1 MFEFGWFY
9 HLGLCLF
16 WSRMS
21 QKRQGDDGDGI
32 GRVEVEGGCGS
43 SSVDKRPKHQRSIP
57 EIVQLYS
64 FQQSLVPIL
73 VPLIRRVV
81 KEELEQA
88 LTKYAKSFEERSAI
102 DVFPAESRSLQ
113 LRFLNTLSLP
123 VFTGTRIEGEGSSP
137 IKIALV
143 DSLTEEAVQAGP
155 ESSAKV
161 EIVALEGDFDSE
173 GESWS
178 QEVFQ
183 SYLVREREGKKSLLA
198 GDTFVNL
205 IEGVGQVGEISFTD
219 NSSWT
224 RSRRFRLGARLVR
237 NPDEPRVREAKT
249 EPFIVRDHRGELYKK
264 HYPPKLS
271 DEVWRL
277 EKIGKDGAFHKRLS
291 KEHVKSVREF
301 LILLHV
307 HPEKLRGI
315 LGSGMST
322 RMWEVAIEHARTCV
336 LDKRVYV
343 YTCPSIVPGKG
354 VAFNEVGNVIGVFS
368 ETHYLPADE
377 LPEKDKIDAMKLVLS
392 AFQNR
397 ERVLSF
403 DDVDSFL
410 SAFSQALSSRLSD
423 SQKTE
428 CSSKNKFVP
437 CDRNNRSD
445 YTPANVFGTDAM
457 SPFYA
462 IGCMGSSDNYMLDSI
477 ECVDFS
483 FHHLSDLA
491 LRSNNSIICDTE
503 SMARAFLEDDL
514 GDLDTACSIESP
526 KPMLDY
532 SIPVSL
538 DAITVGGA
546 GRRRW
551 TKLFSIVK
559 WVMRKPHC
567 KGIERC

>member
-1 MFEFGWFY
+1 MFEFGWLY

-16 WSRMS
+16 CSRMS

-32 GRVEVEGGCGS
+32 ERVEVEGGCGS
-43 SSVDKRPKHQRSIP
+43 SSVDKGPKHQRSFRDT
-57 EIVQLYS
+57 VQLYS
-64 FQQSLVPIL
+64 FQQRLVPIL
-73 VPLIRRVV
+73 EPLIRRVV

-88 LTKYAKSFEERSAI
+88 LTKYVKSFEERSAI

-123 VFTGTRIEGEGSSP
+123 VFTGTRIEGEDGSP
-137 IKIALV
+137 IKIPLV

-161 EIVALEGDFDSE
+161 EIVALEGGFDSE
-173 GESWS
+173 GESWT

-183 SYLVREREGKKSLLA
+183 CYIVREREDKKSLLA

-224 RSRRFRLGARLVR
+224 RNRRFRLGARLVR
-237 NPDEPRVREAKT
+237 NPDEPMVREAKT
-249 EPFIVRDHRGELYKK
+249 EPFIVRDHRGECEYLMFTSVYRK

-307 HPEKLRGI
+307 HPEKLRAI

-322 RMWEVAIEHARTCV
+322 RMWEVAVEHARTCV
-336 LDKRVYV
+336 LHKRVYL

-354 VAFNEVGNVIGVFS
+354 VAFNEVGNVIGGFS
-368 ETHYLPADE
+368 ETQYLPADE
-377 LPEKDKIDAMKLVLS
+377 LPEKDKIDAVKLVIS

-403 DDVDSFL
+403 EDVDSFL
-410 SAFSQALSSRLSD
+410 SAFSQALTSRSSD
-423 SQKTE
+423 SQKTPKRQ
-428 CSSKNKFVP
+428 SALVKT
-437 CDRNNRSD
+437 R
-445 YTPANVFGTDAM
+445 
-457 SPFYA
+457 
-462 IGCMGSSDNYMLDSI
+462 CMGSSDNYMLDSI

-491 LRSNNSIICDTE
+491 PRSNNSIISDTK
-503 SMARAFLEDDL
+503 SMARAFLEDNL
-514 GDLDTACSIESP
+514 GVLDMACSIESP
-526 KPMLDY
+526 NPMVDY
-532 SIPVSL
+532 SLPVSL

-551 TKLFSIVK
+551 TMLFSIVK
-559 WVMRKPHC
+559 WVFLMRKAHC